1 MDPISTTLWDPYH
14 LVARAGSSY
23 QNDGRLWDTANVGDE
38 RRSRCIRLSLDRSR
52 PNLDAEGSIT
62 QPTEALDPSPGTNH
76 DMKINHLLSTIRHSG
91 ETSVDLTQDRQ
102 RT

>member
-1 MDPISTTLWDPYH
+1 MDPISATLWDPYH
-14 LVARAGSSY
+14 LVPRAGSSY

-38 RRSRCIRLSLDRSR
+38 RRSRFIRLPLDRSR

-76 DMKINHLLSTIRHSG
+76 NMKINHLLSTILHSG